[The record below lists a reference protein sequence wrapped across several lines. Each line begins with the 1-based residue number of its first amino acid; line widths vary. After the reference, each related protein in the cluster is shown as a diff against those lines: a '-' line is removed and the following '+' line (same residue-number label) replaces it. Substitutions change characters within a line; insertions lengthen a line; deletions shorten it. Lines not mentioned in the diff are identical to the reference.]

1 MWTDMIAMKQVIGV
15 VLLTLAAGVLPGCPG
30 NGLGPGPGAGGVA
43 KLDAGDFV
51 VAIEQDSKRVM
62 LNDRHEARLARR
74 PFTIILVFPK
84 WSGVMVNA
92 SHRGQMV
99 AAVQAGRDVSTVLPL
114 PRQGLPENLGNP
126 KKCIFVTEKGFN
138 YWYYLGKGK
147 SRFNEV
153 VQMPKE
159 FVCKRQV
166 ANFAAD
172 NADQAKPLA
181 QLPQRELFL
190 TFVSV
195 KWSGRQRV
203 QKAAES
209 VKLIF
214 D

>member
-1 MWTDMIAMKQVIGV
+1 MKQATGAA
-15 VLLTLAAGVLPGCPG
+15 LLILAAGVLPGCPG
-30 NGLGPGPGAGGVA
+30 NGNAPGPGPGPGGKTKINV
-43 KLDAGDFV
+43 GDIV
-51 VAIEQDSKRVM
+51 VAIEQDGKRVM

-74 PFTIILVFPK
+74 GFTIIIVFPK

-92 SHRGQMV
+92 SHRAEMA
-99 AAVQAGRDVSTVLPL
+99 AAVRAGRPVSTVLPL
-114 PRQGLPENLGNP
+114 PRQGLQEDLGNP
-126 KKCIFVTEKGFN
+126 RKCIFVTDKGFN